1 MKSVNRFLPVAD
13 ASRKRSAPV
22 RVNAMAVRGER
33 EQLLKFSHL
42 ALRVLWLAALL
53 SYSAQAWAQYGFQN
67 WTVEDGLPQN
77 LIRGIAQTP
86 DGYLWIATLDGLVRF
101 DGVRFTVFNRSN
113 TPGIVSN
120 RFGGMYQ
127 GRNGDLWLDNEIGGI
142 TRYHQGSFQNYGM
155 REGIAQNNVKGATVD
170 DAGDLWILS
179 GDRIERWDEATGRF
193 VDIAPNDAGN
203 PYKSLR
209 WDNAGFWGP
218 DGTGLRCFV
227 RGHVLTYPLPRGL
240 PASKI
245 WGAAID
251 QGGTL
256 WIETLDGRQVQITP
270 DKLSHTVLPKMA
282 ATVTYRESHGQ
293 YLTMAVG
300 HTLSRTFDFMS
311 SGKAVSVAVA
321 RLFQDRQGSLWI
333 GTEGDGLYRLQSQ
346 PIHVISKEQGLAD
359 RDEYAVYQDHSGA
372 VWVGA
377 WHVGVSRFADGKIT
391 NYSRADGLPGT
402 HVTAILEERDGR
414 VWVAAHEG
422 LSILDPGDRRHFRTP
437 QKPSLPKGAVVQ
449 AMHQEGSGALWFGTT
464 QGLARLQNGVT
475 QLFTTREG
483 FSLEDVRV
491 IIEDAFGD
499 LWIGGYGGLARLHD
513 GQFTRWTKA
522 DGLPSNNI
530 WSMHIDNDGVLWI
543 GTYDGG
549 LARFKQGRFT
559 SYSERE
565 GLFNDGV
572 FQILDDGLGN
582 FWISCNRGIYRV
594 SKREL
599 NEFAGGTISKITS
612 VSYGKVDGMLSAECN
627 GGIWPAGTKTRDG
640 KLWFPTQDGV
650 AVIDPRTIAYDS
662 PPPPVIIEASLLDRV
677 PAQTSGPLRIAPGTE
692 NLEIQYTAPSFL
704 KPEDIHFKYRLEG
717 LESRWVDAGSRR
729 TAFYSHLPPGR
740 YLFHVIAGNGDG
752 VWSEEGKTLPITVLA
767 PFYRTP
773 WFLALVSLLVAVL
786 IAVAWRYRVA
796 QLDHARAVQQAFSRQ
811 LIASQE
817 NERKLIDAELHDSL
831 GQRLVVINNLALFS
845 LRAQKKTNSNG
856 DVDTIEEIGAEA
868 ALAIQ
873 ETREIS
879 YNLRPFQLDRL
890 GLSKAIE
897 GVVRTVAKA
906 SDIQFS
912 SEVDNIDDLFPEEL
926 RINFYRI
933 VQESLNNIMKHAQ
946 ATDAVV
952 RIKRNQERMILTIQ
966 DNGRGFAPGSRS
978 AQAGQNGFGVTGMA
992 ERASLLGGEFK
1003 LRSAPGSGT
1012 LITVE
1017 IPLGGSNGG

>member
-1 MKSVNRFLPVAD
+1 VRPKLEQFL
-13 ASRKRSAPV
+13 K
-22 RVNAMAVRGER
+22 
-33 EQLLKFSHL
+33 LSHL
-42 ALRVLWLAALL
+42 VPRILWLAAFFCCT
-53 SYSAQAWAQYGFQN
+53 SQGWAQYGFQN

-127 GRNGDLWLDNEIGGI
+127 GRDGDLWLDNEIGGI
-142 TRYHQGSFQNYGM
+142 TRYDQGSFRNYSM
-155 REGIAQNNVKGATVD
+155 REGIARNYVNGATVD

-179 GDRIERWDEATGRF
+179 GDRIERWDEATDRF
-193 VDIAPNDAGN
+193 VDIAPNDAGI
-203 PYKSLR
+203 PYRSLR
-209 WDNAGFWGP
+209 WDNAGFWGA
-218 DGTGLRCFV
+218 DGRGLRCFV
-227 RGHVLTYPLPRGL
+227 RGRFLSFPLPL
-240 PASKI
+240 SLSAEKI

-256 WIETLDGRQVQITP
+256 WIETLDGKQIRITP

-282 ATVTYRESHGQ
+282 STVTYRESHGESF
-293 YLTMAVG
+293 TMVVG
-300 HTLSRTFDFMS
+300 HALSRTLEFIS
-311 SGKAVSVAVA
+311 SGKAVSVPVA
-321 RLFQDRQGSLWI
+321 RLFQDRQGNLWI

-359 RDEYAVYQDHSGA
+359 RDEYAVYEDHSGA

-377 WHVGVSRFADGKIT
+377 WPVGVSRFTNGKFR
-391 NYSRADGLPGT
+391 NYSMIDGLPGT
-402 HVTAILEERDGR
+402 HVTAILEERDGH
-414 VWVAAHEG
+414 VWVAAHGG
-422 LSILDPGDRRHFRTP
+422 LSILDPGDRGHFRRP
-437 QKPSLPKGAVVQ
+437 DKPSLPKDAVVQ
-449 AMHQEGSGALWFGTT
+449 AMHQDRSGALWFGTN
-464 QGLARLQNGVT
+464 QGLARLQDGVT

-483 FSLEDVRV
+483 LSSEDVRV
-491 IIEDAFGD
+491 IAEDTSGD
-499 LWIGGYGGLARLHD
+499 LWIGGYGGVARLHN

-530 WSMHIDNDGVLWI
+530 WSMYIDSDQVLWI

-549 LARFKQGRFT
+549 LARFKEGKFT
-559 SYSERE
+559 SYSERD

-599 NEFAGGTISKITS
+599 NEFADGTISRITS

-662 PPPPVIIEASLLDRV
+662 PPLPVIIEASLLDRV
-677 PAQTSGPLRIAPGTE
+677 PTQSSGLLRITPGTE

-704 KPEDIHFKYRLEG
+704 KPESIHFKYRLEG

-729 TAFYSHLPPGR
+729 SAFYSHLPPGK
-740 YLFHVIAGNGDG
+740 YLFHVIADNTDG
-752 VWSEEGKTLPITVLA
+752 VWNETGKTLAVTVLA
-767 PFYRTP
+767 PFYRTS

-786 IAVAWRYRVA
+786 IAMAWRYRVA

-817 NERKLIDAELHDSL
+817 NERKRIAADLHDSL

-845 LRAQKKTNSNG
+845 LRAQKKTNGNG
-856 DVDTIEEIGAEA
+856 DVGTIEEIGSEA

-890 GLSKAIE
+890 GLSKAVE
-897 GVVRTVAKA
+897 GVVRTVSKA
-906 SDIQFS
+906 SGIQFS
-912 SEVDNIDDLFPEEL
+912 SEVDNIDDLFSEEL

-946 ATDAVV
+946 ASEAIV
-952 RIKRNQERMILTIQ
+952 RIKRSQERMILTIQ
-966 DNGRGFAPGSRS
+966 DNGRGFTPGGRS
-978 AQAGQNGFGVTGMA
+978 AQTGQNGFGVTGMA

-1003 LRSAPGSGT
+1003 LRSVPGSGT
-1012 LITVE
+1012 VVIVE
-1017 IPLGGSNGG
+1017 FSLGGSNSG

>member
-1 MKSVNRFLPVAD
+1 
-13 ASRKRSAPV
+13 
-22 RVNAMAVRGER
+22 MAVRAER

-42 ALRVLWLAALL
+42 ALRVLWLAALY
-53 SYSAQAWAQYGFQN
+53 SYSALAWAQYGFQN

-120 RFGGMYQ
+120 RFGGMNQ
-127 GRNGDLWLDNEIGGI
+127 GRDGDLWLDNEIGGI
-142 TRYHQGSFQNYGM
+142 TRYHQGSFQNYGK
-155 REGIAQNNVKGATVD
+155 RDGIARNSVNGVTVD
-170 DAGDLWILS
+170 DAGDLWVLS
-179 GDRIERWDEATGRF
+179 RDRIERWDETTDRF
-193 VDIAPNDAGN
+193 VDIAPNDAGIM
-203 PYKSLR
+203 YRSLR
-209 WDNAGFWGP
+209 WDNAGFWAP
-218 DGTGLRCFV
+218 DGRGLRCFV
-227 RGHVLTYPLPRGL
+227 RGRILSFPLPL
-240 PASKI
+240 SLSADKI

-256 WIETLDGRQVQITP
+256 WIETLDGKQVRITP
-270 DKLSHTVLPKMA
+270 DKLSHTVLPNMA
-282 ATVTYRESHGQ
+282 STVTYRESHGES
-293 YLTMAVG
+293 LTMVVG
-300 HTLSRTFDFMS
+300 HALSRTLEFIS
-311 SGKAVSVAVA
+311 SGKAVSVPVA
-321 RLFQDRQGSLWI
+321 RLFQDRQGNLWI

-359 RDEYAVYQDHSGA
+359 RDEYAVYEDHSGA

-377 WHVGVSRFADGKIT
+377 WPVGLSRFTNGKST
-391 NYSRADGLPGT
+391 NYSKIDGLPGT
-402 HVTAILEERDGR
+402 HVTAILEERDGH
-414 VWVAAHEG
+414 VWVAAHGG
-422 LSILDPGDRRHFRTP
+422 LSVLDPGDRGHFRRP
-437 QKPSLPKGAVVQ
+437 DKPSLPKDAVVQ
-449 AMHQEGSGALWFGTT
+449 AMHQDRSGALWFGTN
-464 QGLARLQNGVT
+464 QGLARLQEGVT

-483 FSLEDVRV
+483 LSSEDVRV
-491 IIEDAFGD
+491 IAEDTFGD
-499 LWIGGYGGLARLHD
+499 LWIGGFGGVARLHD

-530 WSMHIDNDGVLWI
+530 WSMYIDSDQVLWI

-549 LARFKQGRFT
+549 LARFKEGKFT
-559 SYSERE
+559 SYSERD

-599 NEFAGGTISKITS
+599 NEFADGTISRITS

-627 GGIWPAGTKTRDG
+627 GGILPAGTKTRDG

-650 AVIDPRTIAYDS
+650 AVIDPKTIAYDS
-662 PPPPVIIEASLLDRV
+662 PPLPVIIEGSLLDRV
-677 PAQTSGPLRIAPGTE
+677 PTQSSGQLRITPGTE

-704 KPEDIHFKYRLEG
+704 KPESIHFKYRLEG

-729 TAFYSHLPPGR
+729 SAFYSHLPPGK
-740 YLFHVIAGNGDG
+740 YLFHVVADNTDG
-752 VWSEEGKTLPITVLA
+752 VWNETGKTLAVIVLA
-767 PFYRTP
+767 PFYRTS

-786 IAVAWRYRVA
+786 IAMAWRYRVA
-796 QLDHARAVQQAFSRQ
+796 QLDQARAVQQAFSRQ

-817 NERKLIDAELHDSL
+817 NERKRIAAELHDSL

-845 LRAQKKTNSNG
+845 LRAQKRTNSNADAG
-856 DVDTIEEIGAEA
+856 TIEEIGTEA

-890 GLSKAIE
+890 GLSKAVE
-897 GVVRTVAKA
+897 GVVRTVSKA
-906 SDIQFS
+906 SGIHFS
-912 SEVDNIDDLFPEEL
+912 SEIDNIDDLFPEEL

-946 ATDAVV
+946 ATEAIVHV
-952 RIKRNQERMILTIQ
+952 KRSQERMILTIQ
-966 DNGRGFAPGSRS
+966 DNGRGFTPGSRS
-978 AQAGQNGFGVTGMA
+978 AQTGQNGFGVTGMA

-1003 LRSAPGSGT
+1003 LRSVPGSGT
-1012 LITVE
+1012 VVTVE
-1017 IPLGGSNGG
+1017 FPLGGSNGG